1 MGTASP
7 PAAPESRQATG
18 EPLPDQ
24 RRNRH
29 WGASGHGGGDPR
41 PRGALP
47 GCGLARPRRP
57 PSPQAAGQRRR
68 APFRTGREAPFP
80 SLAHRVATLA
90 LRRNALSCPA
100 WCWTWRRL

>member
-1 MGTASP
+1 MGTASL
-7 PAAPESRQATG
+7 PAARETRHASG

-29 WGASGHGGGDPR
+29 RGANGHGGADPR
-41 PRGALP
+41 PLEALP
-47 GCGLARPRRP
+47 GCGRA
-57 PSPQAAGQRRR
+57 PSPQAPDQRRR